1 MKKSKLQMVKEFNQ
15 EIINLPTLRL
25 AHCLPP
31 DRLKWFDRVI
41 CEELEE
47 FTTAYNRKDC
57 VGMLDAL
64 VDMTYFILGRVYE
77 CGFTE
82 TQWNRTFEIVHKRN
96 MSKAKGNKG
105 RGSDLDAVKDERWE
119 GPEGLIEAMLKETG
133 YYGNLKTQDDSA
145 DFKPKH
151 QMTEEEIDAVVNG
164 VKEETPAYDYD
175 IAAEAKATTKTMCE
189 LEPSPSALNA
199 VDHRKPSVYLENDG
213 CQRILSI
220 DELNIFAK
228 MSPVFIEVTEIAIKK
243 SQDYNNG
250 NGQPTSRAVY
260 FPFGLLSYAQ
270 MLHTKS
276 QRLNSLAQQ
285 DKTPNNESVRDTL
298 LDMINYATFAVEAI
312 DKGEI

>member
-1 MKKSKLQMVKEFNQ
+1 MEKSKLQMVKEFNR
-15 EIINLPTLRL
+15 EVINLPTLKL

-31 DRLKWFDRVI
+31 ERLNWFGKVV

-47 FTTAYNRKDC
+47 FTTAYHQKNC

-82 TQWNRTFEIVHKRN
+82 TQWNRAFEIAHQQN
-96 MSKAKGNKG
+96 MKKSKGNKG
-105 RGSDLDAVKDERWE
+105 RGSELDAVKDENWV
-119 GPEGLIEAMLKETG
+119 GPEDLIEAMLNETG

-145 DFKPKH
+145 DFVPKH
-151 QMTEEEIDAVVNG
+151 QMTEEEIDAIVNG
-164 VKEETPAYDYD
+164 VKEETPAYDYAAAD
-175 IAAEAKATTKTMCE
+175 VKATAEAVCE
-189 LEPSPSALNA
+189 LEPSPAALNV
-199 VDHRKPSVYLENDG
+199 VDRRKPSVYLEEDG

-220 DELNIFAK
+220 DELNLFAK
-228 MSPVFIEVTEIAIKK
+228 MSPVFKEVTEIAIKK

-285 DKTPNNESVRDTL
+285 DRTPNNESVRDTL

>member
-1 MKKSKLQMVKEFNQ
+1 MEKSKLQMVKEFNQ
-15 EIINLPTLRL
+15 EVINLPTLRL

-31 DRLKWFDRVI
+31 DRVEWFINVV
-41 CEELEE
+41 CEELDE
-47 FTTAYNRKDC
+47 FKIAYRQKNC

-82 TQWNRTFEIVHKRN
+82 TQWNRTFEIVHKLN

-105 RGSDLDAVKDERWE
+105 RGSDLDAVKDENWI
-119 GPEGLIEAMLKETG
+119 GPEGLIKAMLKETG

-164 VKEETPAYDYD
+164 VKEEVPAYDY
-175 IAAEAKATTKTMCE
+175 IAADDKVTAKALCA
-189 LEPSPSALNA
+189 LEPSPVPLGA
-199 VDHRKPSVYLENDG
+199 VEHRKPSIYLEEDG
-213 CQRILSI
+213 YQRILSI
-220 DELNIFAK
+220 DELNLFAK
-228 MSPVFIEVTEIAIKK
+228 MSPVFKEVTEIAIKK

-250 NGQPTSRAVY
+250 NGQPASRAAY

>member
-1 MKKSKLQMVKEFNQ
+1 MEKSKLQMVKEFNN
-15 EIINLPTLRL
+15 EIIGMPTVKV

-31 DRLKWFDRVI
+31 DRVNWFGKVI
-41 CEELEE
+41 CEELDE
-47 FTTAYNRKDC
+47 FKEAYQSKDN

-64 VDMTYFILGRVYE
+64 IDMTYFILGRVQE

-82 TQWNRTFEIVHKRN
+82 AQWDKCFAAVHEANMTKR
-96 MSKAKGNKG
+96 KGNKG
-105 RGSDLDAVKDERWE
+105 RGSDIDAVKDSDWV
-119 GPEGLIEAMLKETG
+119 GPEARIKEI
-133 YYGNLKTQDDSA
+133 LA
-145 DFKPKH
+145 DIKP
-151 QMTEEEIDAVVNG
+151 I
-164 VKEETPAYDYD
+164 
-175 IAAEAKATTKTMCE
+175 TKTMCE
-189 LEPSPSALNA
+189 LEPSPVTLEA
-199 VDHRKPSVYLENDG
+199 VEHRKPSVYLEDDG

-220 DELNIFAK
+220 DELNLFAK
-228 MSPVFIEVTEIAIKK
+228 MSPVFKEVTEIAIKK

-250 NGQPTSRAVY
+250 NGQPTSRANY

-285 DKTPNNESVRDTL
+285 DKAPNNESVRDTL

>member
-1 MKKSKLQMVKEFNQ
+1 MEKSKLQMVKEFNN
-15 EIINLPTLRL
+15 EIIGMPTVRL

-31 DRLKWFDRVI
+31 DRVNWFGKVI
-41 CEELEE
+41 CEELDE
-47 FTTAYNRKDC
+47 FREAYQLKDN

-64 VDMTYFILGRVYE
+64 IDMAYFVLGRVQE

-82 TQWNRTFEIVHKRN
+82 AQWDKCFAAVHEANMTKR
-96 MSKAKGNKG
+96 KGNKG
-105 RGSDLDAVKDERWE
+105 RGSDIDAVKDSNWV
-119 GPEGLIEAMLKETG
+119 GPEERIREILEET
-133 YYGNLKTQDDSA
+133 KDSA
-145 DFKPKH
+145 CYVPDFDPC
-151 QMTEEEIDAVVNG
+151 A
-164 VKEETPAYDYD
+164 D
-175 IAAEAKATTKTMCE
+175 IKAATKAMCE

-199 VDHRKPSVYLENDG
+199 VDHRKPSVYLEDDG

-220 DELNIFAK
+220 DELNLFAK
-228 MSPVFIEVTEIAIKK
+228 MSPVFKEVTEIAIKK

-250 NGQPTSRAVY
+250 NGQPTSRANY

-285 DKTPNNESVRDTL
+285 DKVPNNESVRDTL